1 MVHTFI
7 YKHNGKP
14 LYFLWD
20 VESGSLFNVDDVA
33 FLCAL
38 NRYGEPDE
46 AGRAA
51 YEALDGERVAECE
64 AEFDELEREG
74 ALNAPQ
80 KIREFKKNAGV
91 VKALCLH
98 ICHDCNLRCEYCFA
112 SGGTYNTARDYMSA
126 ETAKASIDFLI
137 ASSGNIRN
145 LEVDFFGGEPL
156 MNLDVVKETVEY
168 AKARAAETDKR
179 FSFTMTTNCLLLN
192 KANAE
197 WLNAEMDNVV
207 LSIDGR
213 ESVHNGVRKSVSG
226 KDCFGVILDNAIAF
240 RKIRGDKKY
249 YVRGTY
255 TAKNKDFCADVLALN
270 DRGFDQISVEPV
282 VLPDDH
288 PLALKMSDLEELEA
302 EYDKLGE
309 AYIERRKTGKWFNF
323 FHFMIDLEH
332 GPCLNKRLTGC
343 GAGTDYLAVSPTGD
357 IYPCHQFVGGD
368 DAYLLGNVRDGVLRR
383 DVRERF
389 AGYTVLSKPH
399 CAECPAKYYC
409 GGGCTANAL
418 HFTGSPDGCYELGC
432 ALQRKRLEVSLAIW
446 FIENVTGN
454 NAD

>member
-7 YKHNGKP
+7 YKHNDQP

-33 FLCAL
+33 FLCAVKRYSAL
-38 NRYGEPDE
+38 NDE
-46 AGRAA
+46 QASEYRKIPP
-51 YEALDGERVAECE
+51 ERIAECE
-64 AEFDELEREG
+64 EELSSLESEG
-74 ALNAPQ
+74 ALNAPR
-80 KIREFKKNAGV
+80 KISEFTKNAGV

-126 ETAKASIDFLI
+126 ETAKAAIDFLI
-137 ASSGNIRN
+137 SSSGNIRN

-156 MNLDVVKETVEY
+156 MNLGVVKETVEY
-168 AKARAAETDKR
+168 AKSRAAEAGKR

-226 KDCFGVILDNAIAF
+226 KDCFGVILDNAVAF

-255 TAKNKDFCADVLALN
+255 TAKNKDFCSDVLALN

-282 VLPDDH
+282 VLPEDH

-302 EYDKLGE
+302 EYDKLAE

-323 FHFMIDLEH
+323 FHYMIDLDH

-357 IYPCHQFVGGD
+357 IYPCHQFVGNEE
-368 DAYLLGNVRDGVLRR
+368 YFLGNVREGISRQ

-389 AGYTVLSKPH
+389 ARYTVLSKPH

-432 ALQRKRLEVSLAIW
+432 ALQRKRLENSLAIYY
-446 FIENVTGN
+446 IEN

>member
-7 YKHNGKP
+7 YKHNGQP

-33 FLCAL
+33 FLCAVKRYSAL
-38 NRYGEPDE
+38 NDE
-46 AGRAA
+46 QASEYRKISP
-51 YEALDGERVAECE
+51 ERIAECE
-64 AEFDELEREG
+64 EELSSLESEG
-74 ALNAPQ
+74 ALNAPR
-80 KIREFKKNAGV
+80 KISEFTKNAGV

-126 ETAKASIDFLI
+126 ETAKAAIDFLI
-137 ASSGNIRN
+137 SSSGNIRN

-156 MNLDVVKETVEY
+156 MNLGVVKETVEY
-168 AKARAAETDKR
+168 AKSRAAEAGKR

-226 KDCFGVILDNAIAF
+226 KDCFGVILDNAVAF

-255 TAKNKDFCADVLALN
+255 TAKNKDFCSDILALN

-282 VLPDDH
+282 VLPEDH

-302 EYDKLGE
+302 EYDKLAE

-323 FHFMIDLEH
+323 FHYMIDLDH

-357 IYPCHQFVGGD
+357 IYPCHQFVGNEE
-368 DAYLLGNVRDGVLRR
+368 YLLGNVREGISRQ

-389 AGYTVLSKPH
+389 ARYTVLSKPH

-432 ALQRKRLEVSLAIW
+432 ALQRKRLENSLAIYY
-446 FIENVTGN
+446 IEN